1 MGCYLRNAHI
11 KENSMTRALILATL
25 FLTSCSG
32 QWLARMYDREAV
44 TYLENGIYLK
54 NADTGLCFLIA
65 NSYRAMTAVC
75 IPCDSLENVKVVLFY
90 PQKAKQ

>member
-1 MGCYLRNAHI
+1 MKQTVL
-11 KENSMTRALILATL
+11 L
-25 FLTSCSG
+25 FLLLTSCSG

-44 TYLENGIYLK
+44 VYLENGIYLK

-75 IPCDSLENVKVVLFY
+75 IPCDSLENVKVVLKKKK
-90 PQKAKQ
+90 KAKQ